1 MQLTLDISFF
11 YDIIAFVEL
20 INLNKNEYP
29 GVAQL
34 VARLT
39 GGQEAGSSS
48 LLTQTNKADNSFELP
63 ALFFYFHNKR
73 RLELLSPK
81 AIIPVSL
88 QANREGDRP

>member
-1 MQLTLDISFF
+1 MICYYIFRYL
-11 YDIIAFVEL
+11 
-20 INLNKNEYP
+20 

-63 ALFFYFHNKR
+63 ALFF
-73 RLELLSPK
+73 
-81 AIIPVSL
+81 L
-88 QANREGDRP
+88 QIVGYGLDRTAK